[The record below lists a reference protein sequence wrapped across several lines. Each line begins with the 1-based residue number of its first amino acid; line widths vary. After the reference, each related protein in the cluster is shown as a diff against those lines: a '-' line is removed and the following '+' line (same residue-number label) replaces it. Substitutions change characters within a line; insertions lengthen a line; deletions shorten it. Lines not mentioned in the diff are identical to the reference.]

1 MKFISRYIELT
12 VADLIAP
19 NTKIRCSKNGFR
31 IFFEFSKNV
40 EKRGFCEYCVWLNA
54 DSEAC
59 GCGIDM
65 IDGALETL
73 DLTLSKRVMVG
84 FASGFLAGDK

>member
-1 MKFISRYIELT
+1 MVFEY
-12 VADLIAP
+12 
-19 NTKIRCSKNGFR
+19 
-31 IFFEFSKNV
+31 FFEFSKNV
-40 EKRGFCEYCVWLNA
+40 DKRGFCEYFMWLNN

-73 DLTLSKRVMVG
+73 DLTLCKRLMVG
-84 FASGFLAGDK
+84 FASGLLAGDKYFF